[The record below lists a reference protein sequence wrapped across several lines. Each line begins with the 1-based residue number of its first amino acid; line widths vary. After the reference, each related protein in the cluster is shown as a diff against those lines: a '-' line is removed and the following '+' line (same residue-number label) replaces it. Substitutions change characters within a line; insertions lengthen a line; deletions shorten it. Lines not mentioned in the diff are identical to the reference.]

1 MLAEVPVSAFEKP
14 GRDYL
19 QPTVG
24 SSGQD
29 VEGALSHQ
37 REGTGG
43 AGLRQ
48 EPSCSSP
55 LECSCLQIDVLMGFL
70 LLFFFFFF

>member
-1 MLAEVPVSAFEKP
+1 MLTEVPVSAFGKP

-37 REGTGG
+37 RKG
-43 AGLRQ
+43 AGG
-48 EPSCSSP
+48 E
-55 LECSCLQIDVLMGFL
+55 EL
-70 LLFFFFFF
+70 LLFSS

>member
-24 SSGQD
+24 NEGQD
-29 VEGALSHQ
+29 VK
-37 REGTGG
+37 GTLNYHHERN
-43 AGLRQ
+43 LRY
-48 EPSCSSP
+48 
-55 LECSCLQIDVLMGFL
+55 
-70 LLFFFFFF
+70 